1 MYWCLHGG
9 WCWLICVTWPS
20 TSIQSKIYHQL
31 MDEILMMWSSDFSC
45 RSQSG
50 KCLTYPVEYLHIYLL
65 KCHTRLWDVYP
76 NACREAKL
84 SWFTNVSSE
93 KGKPEAQ
100 LNPWWRAA
108 ACCVLLWRSVEDLVL
123 NSRVWNVFGCCFSEV
138 QELSKFHYQMCWD
151 VLLIV
156 PITLF

>member
-1 MYWCLHGG
+1 MSHL
-9 WCWLICVTWPS
+9 
-20 TSIQSKIYHQL
+20 
-31 MDEILMMWSSDFSC
+31 SC
-45 RSQSG
+45 RISPHLLVEVPHTFMRRVSECLSRSQV
-50 KCLTYPVEYLHIYLL
+50 KLIYLTL
-65 KCHTRLWDVYP
+65 
-76 NACREAKL
+76 
-84 SWFTNVSSE
+84 SSE

-156 PITLF
+156 PITLFKKHYNKLIVGLKYAHVSVQVSFLLSLFLFHTSPLSGTRKQCLLNVL